1 MKKSELQKD
10 IDRMLGISSAGV
22 RKAASNKIKAA
33 ALARAAASGEKAR
46 ARRAAKKAA

>member
-10 IDRMLGISSAGV
+10 IDRMLGISSAGA

-33 ALARAAASGEKAR
+33 AIARAAASGEKAR